1 MFKKLQAILT
11 FKASKMLNKLLE
23 KSFLILSITL
33 MSHMFA
39 PQTAMAAATMRVSAN
54 QIGQTYAVEVGINK
68 SLIIDLPVS
77 AKEVIVSA
85 PNIANAIVRTQRRAI
100 VQGRMAGDTNIL
112 FLDVKGNPIAVL
124 DVTVGAQSDGGL
136 ENTLARLLPGSSI
149 QSTMAE
155 DRVVLSGT
163 ARSDADVKNAIAIA
177 KQFTNNDVVSVVE
190 VSGAQQVMLK
200 VIVAEVQRETVK
212 QLGID
217 LNATLN
223 VGGVSTSLITNHGLG
238 GVSNTVAPNS
248 GKLGFNFGNLSVNA
262 TVKALERRGALRTL
276 AEPTL
281 TAYSG
286 KSAEFLAGGEF
297 PIPVGYEDGKVTY
310 EFKKFGVELKFT
322 PTVHSNNDISM
333 DVDTKVTELNAE
345 GGYTAGPV
353 SIPAT
358 KERSAKTAVK
368 LPTGST
374 LAIAGLIEEKTRQR
388 LNELPGLGK
397 VPILG
402 ALFRSRDYIRSETEL
417 LILVTPYLTAPSH
430 MSDYTLPTDNMEFAG
445 DAETVF
451 LGHMEKLYGVGNGP
465 QGQSLKGGVGFV
477 LD

>member
-1 MFKKLQAILT
+1 MSKNSQAILK
-11 FKASKMLNKLLE
+11 FKALKVFSKMLAKSLL
-23 KSFLILSITL
+23 LLTMLLAPQML
-33 MSHMFA
+33 MSQA
-39 PQTAMAAATMRVSAN
+39 AMANATMRVSAN
-54 QIGQTYAVEVGINK
+54 QIGQTYAVEVGVNK

-77 AKEVIVSA
+77 AKEVIVSE
-85 PNIANAIVRTQRRAI
+85 PRIANAIVRTQRRAI
-100 VQGRMAGDTNIL
+100 VQGRAAGDTNII

-163 ARSDADVKNAIAIA
+163 ARSDADVQNAIAIA
-177 KQFTNNDVVSVVE
+177 KQFTNNEVVSVVQ

-217 LNATLN
+217 LNASLN
-223 VGGVSTSLITNHGLG
+223 VGGVTTSLLTSQGLG

-248 GKLGFNFGNLSVNA
+248 GKLGFSFGNLSVDA
-262 TVKALERRGALRTL
+262 TVKSLERRGALRTL

-297 PIPVGYEDGKVTY
+297 PIPVAFEDGKVTY
-310 EFKKFGVELKFT
+310 EFKQFGVELKFT

-333 DVDTKVTELNAE
+333 DVDTKVTEVNVE

-353 SIPAT
+353 NIPAT
-358 KERSAKTAVK
+358 KERSAKTSVK

-374 LAIAGLIEEKTRQR
+374 LAIAGLIEEKTRQQF
-388 LNELPGLGK
+388 NEVPGISK
-397 VPILG
+397 IPILG
-402 ALFRSRDYIRSETEL
+402 ALFRSRDFIRSETEL
-417 LILVTPYLTAPSH
+417 LILVTPYLTAPGH
-430 MSDYTLPTDNMEFAG
+430 VNDYTLPTDKLEFAG
-445 DAETVF
+445 DAEAVF

-465 QGQSLKGGVGFV
+465 KGQSLKGGVGFV